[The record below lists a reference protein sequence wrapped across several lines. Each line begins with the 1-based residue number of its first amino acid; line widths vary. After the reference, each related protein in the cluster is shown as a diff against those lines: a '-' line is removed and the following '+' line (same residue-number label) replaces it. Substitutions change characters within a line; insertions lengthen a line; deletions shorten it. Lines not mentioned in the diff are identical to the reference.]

1 MQRSTAF
8 VYPLPPHPRNPM
20 KRQKVLVL
28 YLADSALDAH
38 VIAWSQYD
46 GTGKSEHMAGDS
58 EEPPYP
64 SGLAALRDGWRL
76 IQMAPLQA
84 HVPGA
89 EFTTAYLKYEFLFE
103 QWVDV
108 DG

>member
-1 MQRSTAF
+1 MQRSAAF
-8 VYPLPPHPRNPM
+8 VYPPPPHPRNPM

-38 VIAWSQYD
+38 VIAWAQYD
-46 GTGKSEHMAGDS
+46 GTGRTQHMAGDA

-76 IQMAPLQA
+76 IQMTPMLPHA
-84 HVPGA
+84 PGA

>member
-1 MQRSTAF
+1 
-8 VYPLPPHPRNPM
+8 M

-28 YLADSALDAH
+28 YLADPALDAN
-38 VIAWSQYD
+38 VIAWAQYD
-46 GTGKSEHMAGDS
+46 GTGKTQHMAGDE
-58 EEPPYP
+58 EEPPYAT
-64 SGLAALRDGWRL
+64 GLAALRDGWRL
-76 IQMAPLQA
+76 LQMAPLQA

>member
-1 MQRSTAF
+1 MQRSAAF
-8 VYPLPPHPRNPM
+8 VYPPPPHPRNPM

-38 VIAWSQYD
+38 VIAWAQYD
-46 GTGKSEHMAGDS
+46 GTGRTQHMAGDA

-76 IQMAPLQA
+76 IQMTPMLPHAP
-84 HVPGA
+84 GT